1 MSSSF
6 LVTNIFTTYV
16 NHVGSQLFSYAN
28 IVRPLVTVFKW
39 LLWVEACIQTQKQ
52 YHWQVISIIQKL
64 VFQAPWSL
72 CTGDF
77 CEKCRAQYCIL
88 PMTLVPV
95 CRWILWEVRGPVLYF
110 AYDTGSRVQVISV
123 RSARPSTVF
132 CLWHCFPC
140 AGDFCEECMAQN
152 CILSMTLVPVC
163 RWFLWGVRG
172 AELYFIYDTGS
183 RVQVISVRS
192 AGPRTVFY
200 LWHWFPCTGDFCEEC
215 GAQYC
220 ILSMTL
226 VPVYRWFLWGVRGP
240 VFHHHL
246 LQRRYLS
253 GPWQPAL
260 L

>member
-1 MSSSF
+1 MLSAHIYFSRNILHIFCNCVQVSSSF

-64 VFQAPWSL
+64 VFQAPWSP

-95 CRWILWEVRGPVLYF
+95 CRWFLWEVRGPVLYF

-132 CLWHCFPC
+132 CLWH
-140 AGDFCEECMAQN
+140 
-152 CILSMTLVPVC
+152 
-163 RWFLWGVRG
+163 WF
-172 AELYFIYDTGS
+172 

-192 AGPRTVFY
+192 AGPSTVFC
-200 LWHWFPCTGDFCEEC
+200 LWYWFPCAGDFCKKC

-220 ILSMTL
+220 ILPMTL
-226 VPVYRWFLWGVRGP
+226 VPVCRWFL
-240 VFHHHL
+240 
-246 LQRRYLS
+246 
-253 GPWQPAL
+253 
-260 L
+260 